1 MSAFRV
7 FVVGTDTGI
16 GKTQAAAALLALLAE
31 RGERPAPFK
40 PYESGVDS
48 FNEPADALA
57 LRMAARSD
65 DPLELICPHR
75 FREPL
80 APGVAAAREGRGVSF
95 AKTLA
100 AYRAFD
106 GRPLV
111 AEAAGGLRVPIDETR
126 DVIDLV
132 VELKLPAL
140 LVARAGLGTLNH
152 TALSLELLQTRGVSV
167 LGVLLSRT
175 TPATDPS
182 EEDNASWIERRHK
195 VRVFGPVPFVP
206 DDRQRQT
213 AFRRALVPLLP
224 EPPSNGA

>member
-16 GKTQAAAALLALLAE
+16 GKTQTACALLSLLADQ
-31 RGERPAPFK
+31 GLYPAAFK
-40 PYESGVDS
+40 PYESGVARP
-48 FNEPADALA
+48 NEPEDALA
-57 LRMAARSD
+57 LRKAAKSN
-65 DPLELICPHR
+65 DPLDAICPHQ

-80 APGVAAAREGRGVSF
+80 APGIAAAREGRAVSF
-95 AKTLA
+95 AKTLD

-111 AEAAGGLRVPIDETR
+111 AEAAGGLRVPIDDDR

-152 TALSLELLQTRGVSV
+152 TALSLDLLQARGVPV
-167 LGVLLSRT
+167 LGVVLSQT
-175 TPATDPS
+175 TQERDPS
-182 EEDNASWIERRHK
+182 EEDNASWIERRHG
-195 VRVFGPVPFVP
+195 VRVFGPVPFLS
-206 DDRQRQT
+206 DDARRRE
-213 AFRRALVPLLP
+213 AFRLALAPVL
-224 EPPSNGA
+224 G